1 MSSEIFSNFNSLM
14 ALGAFGI
21 MIMVVTIIL
30 VIWSIVWKG
39 YALWISAQEKNKVW
53 FIILFLINTIGILEI
68 IYIFLVSKKGKEC
81 IEKWKAKKA
90 LSKNINSSEVK
101 EEVIIND
108 LSSIDEKPQADI
120 PKAQEER

>member
-21 MIMVVTIIL
+21 MIMVITIIL

-53 FIILFLINTIGILEI
+53 FIVLFLINTVGILEI

-81 IEKWKAKKA
+81 VERWKAKRA
-90 LSKNINSSEVK
+90 SSKSITNIEKDEV
-101 EEVIIND
+101 VIND
-108 LSSIDEKPQADI
+108 LTIENSEKNSSRFSKSS
-120 PKAQEER
+120 RR